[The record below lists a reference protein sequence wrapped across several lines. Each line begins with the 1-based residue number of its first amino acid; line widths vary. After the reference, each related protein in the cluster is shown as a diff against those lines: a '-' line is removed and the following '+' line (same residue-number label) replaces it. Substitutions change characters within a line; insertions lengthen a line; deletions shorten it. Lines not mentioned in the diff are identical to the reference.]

1 MSKSGIGR
9 RILKQLTA
17 PARQL
22 YRNLQ
27 QGPARLPEELI
38 AHGPRL
44 RASAQFGGMGERELQ
59 LRMEQIVDRIL
70 SSRHSVLK
78 PAQELAAFSH
88 VEQQR
93 FLQSAQTLANSNA
106 ELAYQ
111 FFHFGISS
119 LRDIDEQYWDGWMEH
134 LYQCYDRQGV
144 NGAVEAMQ
152 QVNSYLQRILGAPQ
166 TIRLE
171 EMESLIES
179 LLLGFGGRPLKVAP
193 SQAASPW
200 TDTECVYLP
209 ERIEQGATREENFD
223 LFKATAAHLWAQT
236 RYGTYRIPAQ
246 AWSAYANPRRA
257 RRLFC
262 ALETLRLDARLQRD
276 LPGIGRILA
285 RHNPHSEW
293 SDISAHWARA
303 VRELR
308 APEACVEDSLRLLE
322 SVYMESVDLPAVPYQ
337 SVLQPE
343 LAADVMARRV
353 GDEHQKL
360 AASLLEY
367 RDELD
372 AKHDPEDDEKRFTFR
387 PSKGDMADEFAF
399 TLEYDGDTVTPPP
412 DVQQLLESIMQDLGE
427 IPDDYLEPAGAGAY
441 DAEAETPSEAETPKG
456 HQEPDYVY
464 PEWDHS
470 RQKYRTDWC
479 HVYERPITG
488 NSEEFVQEVQDRHRR
503 LLVGLRRTFEALRDE
518 EKWMRHEPDGD
529 EVDLNSFVS
538 AYIDAQRGEEMDER
552 LFARR
557 KKMDR
562 DIAVMFLVDMSG
574 STSGWIN
581 DLVRESLVLL
591 CSALETLGD
600 RYAIYGFSGRTH
612 RNCEL
617 YPIKTL
623 REPYG
628 ADVRRRISGITPRDY
643 TRMGVMIRHLT
654 QLLKEAEARTRLLIT
669 LSDGKPDDQDGYR
682 GAYGIEDT
690 RQALNEARNLGI
702 RSYCVTI
709 DEAGME
715 YLPHMYGVS
724 NFAVVNQIS
733 KLPLKVSDIYR
744 RLTL

>member
-1 MSKSGIGR
+1 MSDPSIGR
-9 RILKQLTA
+9 RILRQLTA

-38 AHGPRL
+38 EQGPRV

-59 LRMEQIVDRIL
+59 LRMEQIVERIL
-70 SSRHSVLK
+70 SSRHSVME
-78 PAQELAAFSH
+78 PAKQLAAFNH

-93 FLQSAQTLANSNA
+93 FLKSAQTLCESNA

-111 FFHFGISS
+111 FFHFGVPS
-119 LRDIDEQYWDGWMEH
+119 LRDIDEQYWEGWEGH
-134 LYQCYDRQGV
+134 LCECFDRQGV
-144 NGAVEAMQ
+144 QGAIEAMQ
-152 QVNSYLQRILGAPQ
+152 QVESYLQRILGTPQ
-166 TIRLE
+166 TVRLE
-171 EMESLIES
+171 DIESLIES
-179 LLLGFGGRPLKVAP
+179 LLIGFGGRALKVDVA
-193 SQAASPW
+193 QAGIPW

-209 ERIEQGATREENFD
+209 ERIECATTREENFD
-223 LFKATAAHLWAQT
+223 LFKAATAHLWAQA

-246 AWSAYANPRRA
+246 SWSAYDSPRHA
-257 RRLFC
+257 RTLYC

-285 RHNPHSEW
+285 QHNPHAAWSNLSEP
-293 SDISAHWARA
+293 WARA

-308 APEACVEDSLRLLE
+308 NPKARAEDSMRLLQ
-322 SVYMESVDLPAVPYQ
+322 SVYVESAKLPDVAYR

-343 LAADVMARRV
+343 LAANVMATRI
-353 GDEHQKL
+353 GDERQQL
-360 AASLLEY
+360 AAALMELSKELEAR
-367 RDELD
+367 RDSE
-372 AKHDPEDDEKRFTFR
+372 EETRFTMR
-387 PSKGDMADEFAF
+387 PRDGYMADEFAF
-399 TLEYDGDTVTPPP
+399 TLEVDGEAVTPTP
-412 DVQQLLESIMQDLGE
+412 DVQQLLESILQDLGE
-427 IPDDYLEPAGAGAY
+427 IPDEYLEPAGAGAY
-441 DAEAETPSEAETPKG
+441 DAETDAAEAEAAGG
-456 HQEPDYVY
+456 HGTPDYVY

-470 RQKYRTDWC
+470 RQKYRPDWC
-479 HVYERPITG
+479 HIYERPITG
-488 NSEEFVQEVQDRHRR
+488 SSEAFVQQVQERHHR
-503 LLVGLRRTFEALRDE
+503 LLDGLRRTFEALRDE
-518 EKWMRHEPDGD
+518 EKWMRHEPHGD
-529 EVDLNSFVS
+529 ELDLNSFVS

-623 REPYG
+623 REPYN
-628 ADVRRRISGITPRDY
+628 ADVRQRISGITPRDY

-682 GAYGIEDT
+682 GRYGIEDT

-715 YLPHMYGVS
+715 YLPHMYGAS
-724 NFAVVNQIS
+724 NFAVVNQIA